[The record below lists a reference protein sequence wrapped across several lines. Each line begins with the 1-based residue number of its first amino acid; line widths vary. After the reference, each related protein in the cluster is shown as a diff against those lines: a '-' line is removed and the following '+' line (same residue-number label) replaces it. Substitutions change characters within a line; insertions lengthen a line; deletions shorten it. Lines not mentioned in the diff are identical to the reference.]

1 MMNRLPTNSD
11 IIRRDTIQP
20 MPQESG
26 IDTHKQSKVFPLSE
40 SAELAESS
48 GRPETS
54 FKPLSETST
63 ESEISHKWDSSQLA
77 DLCDTKG
84 QAYLLGY
91 AIQLFRDGDEAYRTK
106 ADIGRDA
113 NIPRPTVSEN
123 IGLLHDYGIFEAKGN
138 KWLKYRVNHNSD
150 ILRLLATAESLMQSM
165 NVDQSDG

>member
-1 MMNRLPTNSD
+1 
-11 IIRRDTIQP
+11 

-26 IDTHKQSKVFPLSE
+26 INTHKQSKVFPLSE
-40 SAELAESS
+40 STELAESS
-48 GRPETS
+48 GQPDTK
-54 FKPLSETST
+54 FKPLAELST
-63 ESEISHKWDSSQLA
+63 ESEISREWDSSRLA

-91 AIQLFRDGDEAYRTK
+91 AIQLFRDGDEGYRTK

-165 NVDQSDG
+165 DVDQSDG

>member
-1 MMNRLPTNSD
+1 
-11 IIRRDTIQP
+11 

-26 IDTHKQSKVFPLSE
+26 INTHKQSKVFPLSE
-40 SAELAESS
+40 STELAESS
-48 GRPETS
+48 GQPDTN
-54 FKPLSETST
+54 FKPLEELST
-63 ESEISHKWDSSQLA
+63 ESEISREWDSSRLA

-91 AIQLFRDGDEAYRTK
+91 AIQLFRDGDKSYRTK
-106 ADIGRDA
+106 ADMGRDSD
-113 NIPRPTVSEN
+113 IPRPTISEN
-123 IGLLHDYGIFEAKGN
+123 IELLHEYGIFEARGN